1 MAISNLLPAQGA
13 NDNRPN
19 LKQFFGKNPATANDN
34 VQRVS
39 SGMFSNAFIDSVV
52 GALQGLAQE
61 IAKITEIAQKVI
73 ASFGNI
79 VESIKALNKDV
90 TNRFRVLN
98 NELNASKID
107 FIRTVL
113 AIPKTDTPVKI
124 DGVPVNVKQ
133 EEQKK
138 EGDADGFFEKLIQMW
153 LVKNLGEGAIAL
165 LKSLL
170 DFAKGTMVTLIK
182 FVAET
187 LPRLL
192 ALLEGALTGP
202 AATALANGL
211 RAAIFNP
218 VTLAGAGF
226 IALAYWAGEQRKQN
240 PEAWV
245 DFQLK
250 MRGAGE
256 RSKVITGPQAETDKF
271 GPLEESGVI
280 RPFDVLKANG
290 LVKDQRDIRN
300 VVDFADGDIITLKDG
315 RWFDTKSK
323 STELQPAETN
333 PSAKAKAKKG
343 RPTTGVSPSGL
354 STTGMSGDTQ
364 AGGSSVAPSTSTM
377 PLGTPTNSTVPAL
390 GTTGAG
396 SFSPGGVTGS
406 PPPTNQMGTPAG
418 EIKTESNVP
427 APPPSGAPSGTPAAT
442 SMAPPPAGPSGGEGA
457 GSGGGVAV
465 VQNSSVQ
472 NVGTTAGAENGG
484 MTGQNLPMF
493 ARNPKLQST
502 FGMQNVRYQ

>member
-52 GALQGLAQE
+52 GALQGLVQE

-124 DGVPVNVKQ
+124 DGVPVNVNAPEAAKKEESKGFDLAELLAAFLGGEIAKTAIQATLRGLMSFGTTLLKPLVTFFAGPLGAGLLAGSLVAYGIYEIMGGMIRDYNKKLGITDDMTQ
-133 EEQKK
+133 EEIERRKRVYQGERK
-138 EGDADGFFEKLIQMW
+138 EAPYRDM
-153 LVKNLGEGAIAL
+153 
-165 LKSLL
+165 
-170 DFAKGTMVTLIK
+170 
-182 FVAET
+182 AE
-187 LPRLL
+187 LRLL
-192 ALLEGALTGP
+192 AAQIMDGKHDEELGIKPTDNAKESDKIRQKIAEDLLKPVPIIDPRLTNRPVIKTREERKTEAMLAQGEPGFSGAQGQVMQDAAKAAGYNVGTG
-202 AATALANGL
+202 
-211 RAAIFNP
+211 
-218 VTLAGAGF
+218 AGAG
-226 IALAYWAGEQRKQN
+226 A
-240 PEAWV
+240 
-245 DFQLK
+245 
-250 MRGAGE
+250 GAGIGSPTPATPPAPPANPTKGMTPAE
-256 RSKVITGPQAETDKF
+256 RSRYNREQAAKE
-271 GPLEESGVI
+271 LSG
-280 RPFDVLKANG
+280 R
-290 LVKDQRDIRN
+290 
-300 VVDFADGDIITLKDG
+300 
-315 RWFDTKSK
+315 
-323 STELQPAETN
+323 
-333 PSAKAKAKKG
+333 
-343 RPTTGVSPSGL
+343 SG
-354 STTGMSGDTQ
+354 
-364 AGGSSVAPSTSTM
+364 A
-377 PLGTPTNSTVPAL
+377 
-390 GTTGAG
+390 
-396 SFSPGGVTGS
+396 
-406 PPPTNQMGTPAG
+406 PAG
-418 EIKTESNVP
+418 EVKTESNVP

-502 FGMQNVRYQ
+502 FGMQTVKYQ